1 MSNKIL
7 TEKEERELMEG
18 LNEIFSSEE
27 YNDNV
32 NMAEETKE
40 EAKEEVLTKQQFYD
54 LLS

>member
-40 EAKEEVLTKQQFYD
+40 EVLTKQQFYD

>member
-40 EAKEEVLTKQQFYD
+40 EAKEEVLTK
-54 LLS
+54 